1 MTTLAANPG
10 QPNHPQSRKVTVP
23 RGGLI
28 CLNNV
33 HGTKLRVV
41 SGSVRI
47 TQEDDNGGI
56 SLQAGELFCIT
67 RSGLIVVNACPH
79 APVTSVA
86 LELPVPAVRK
96 LVKRL
101 RQLAVSARR
110 LRRGW
115 AVSSGATDSGG
126 RPA

>member
-10 QPNHPQSRKVTVP
+10 QHDHPQSRKVTVP

-33 HGTKLRVV
+33 HGSKLRIV

-56 SLQAGELFCIT
+56 SLKAGELFSIM
-67 RSGLIVVNACPH
+67 RSGLIVVNACPY
-79 APVTSVA
+79 ASVTAVV
-86 LELPVPAVRK
+86 LEPPVPVVRK
-96 LVKRL
+96 LLEQL
-101 RQLAVSARR
+101 RRLAVSARR